1 MPKGMYERKIKN
13 KVKNKAK
20 NKVKNKVKSKKVK
33 TLRSVSQFDKLPPG
47 TYHLEGDAAKHIAE
61 AVTAKFGDINNIND
75 ILSERGQD
83 YGDFTTQ
90 AIISQ
95 NLKEVMWNT
104 PGWNRLQPF
113 QKEALEMIQHKIART
128 LNGNPNKKDT
138 WDDKSGYAKLAADR
152 IK

>member
-1 MPKGMYERKIKN
+1 MPKGIYERKVKSKTKNQIKN
-13 KVKNKAK
+13 QIKDKH
-20 NKVKNKVKSKKVK
+20 KKVK
-33 TLRSVSQFDKLPPG
+33 TLHSVSQFDKLPPG

-61 AVTAKFGDINNIND
+61 AVTTKFGEIND

-138 WDDKSGYAKLAADR
+138 WDDKAGYAKLAADR